1 MHFLYYGFNVH
12 KLNSHRFLLHAEL
25 VTTSDKIGIG
35 LGSVSIVSSI
45 LLFIIMCIIIS
56 CFICNSRCTSKK
68 SKHSDT
74 SVVQCINTSEATSGI
89 ADPSVQLDTK
99 AYTNLQHSY
108 PATAASRYVQP
119 ATLKDASYYPKGEQQ
134 DELYE
139 PVDI

>member
-1 MHFLYYGFNVH
+1 
-12 KLNSHRFLLHAEL
+12 
-25 VTTSDKIGIG
+25 
-35 LGSVSIVSSI
+35 
-45 LLFIIMCIIIS
+45 MCIIMS

-68 SKHSDT
+68 SKQSDT
-74 SVVQCINTSEATSGI
+74 SVVQYINTSEARLEAGI

-99 AYTNLQHSY
+99 AYTSLQHCY